1 VSEAFD
7 PHDLIRELSVALRY
21 QRWNGAEVVD
31 RAWATPLPVVETRAP
46 EPLRSQAVAQT
57 RAQPVAERST
67 ARVLPQTRT
76 LPPVQARTL
85 PPVAR
90 PHPPER
96 DREQILAGLEALR
109 LEIGDCQR
117 CPHAAHRQH
126 IVHGMGNPLA
136 RLLIVGSQPGSTED
150 ASGLPFQG
158 EAGALLDK
166 MLAAMGLAR
175 TEVWLTTLVLCRSPQ
190 DQPPQRDAVSAC
202 VPFLRRQF
210 DLIRP
215 EVVLTFGEPAARVLT
230 RNQGPLQAIRG
241 KWLPLMHSELLATWA
256 PEDMLRDAALKREA
270 WADLQLV
277 MARLGLKRR

>member
-21 QRWNGAEVVD
+21 QRWNGADVVD
-31 RAWATPLPVVETRAP
+31 RAWATPLPVVETRTP
-46 EPLRSQAVAQT
+46 EPVRSPAVAQPRT
-57 RAQPVAERST
+57 
-67 ARVLPQTRT
+67 LPQASTPPQART
-76 LPPVQARTL
+76 LPPVHARTL

-90 PHPPER
+90 PPMPER
-96 DREQILAGLEALR
+96 HREQILAGLQALH

-117 CPHAAHRQH
+117 CPHAAHRRH
-126 IVHGMGNPLA
+126 IVHGTGNPLA
-136 RLLIVGSQPGSTED
+136 RLLIVGSQPGPAED
-150 ASGLPFQG
+150 ANGLPFQG

-175 TEVWLTTLVLCRSPQ
+175 SEVWLTTLVLCRSPQ
-190 DQPPQRDAVSAC
+190 DESPQREAVAAC

-215 EVVLTFGEPAARVLT
+215 EVVLAFGEPATRVLT
-230 RNQGPLQAIRG
+230 RNHGPLQGIRG
-241 KWLPLMHSELLATWA
+241 KWLPLMQSELLATWA

-270 WADLQLV
+270 WADLQMV
-277 MARLGLKRR
+277 MARLGLKRG